1 MSVFDLLWPCS
12 VFPSVKGFVKE
23 LDNSLIIAI
32 SFDECFNRITQ
43 KGKMDLIVRY
53 WSDTCNQIT
62 SRYLSSSFMG
72 KSSASNVLKHCNQS
86 CSKLKTEKV
95 IQVPSGGI
103 NVNFKFL
110 DLVNENLSDDELPG
124 FISIGRCGLHTIPG
138 AFQHDANSWS
148 VEKVLQAI
156 SKILDQSSPRRADFE
171 KVTNSTSDPLQ
182 FCQHRWVKNENVV
195 RIYLE

>member
-1 MSVFDLLWPCS
+1 M
-12 VFPSVKGFVKE
+12 
-23 LDNSLIIAI
+23 
-32 SFDECFNRITQ
+32 
-43 KGKMDLIVRY
+43 
-53 WSDTCNQIT
+53 
-62 SRYLSSSFMG
+62 
-72 KSSASNVLKHCNQS
+72 
-86 CSKLKTEKV
+86 
-95 IQVPSGGI
+95 IQVPADGI

-138 AFQHDANSWS
+138 AFQNGAKSWS

-156 SKILDQSSPRRADFE
+156 SKILDQSPSLRADFD
-171 KVTNSTSDPLQ
+171 KVTNSTSYPLQ